1 MTQVIQNYRTGLLEV
16 VEVPPPRLRP
26 GTILV
31 QNLCSAVSSGT
42 ERMVTELA
50 RKNLLAKALAR
61 PDLVRRVF
69 DKVRADG
76 VVEAFQQVAHRLD
89 TPVPLG
95 YSSAGEV
102 IAVGA
107 GVSQFRVGEIVA
119 CGGQGVATHS
129 EIVCVPKT
137 LAARVPPGLEPAEAA
152 FAMVGAVAL
161 HAARLA
167 SVGQGDFVAVIGL
180 GLLGLL
186 AGQILKASGCH
197 VIGLDVSPE
206 RVRLA
211 KEIGIEKAIC
221 LGETDPVAWTRNLTD
236 GQGTDGVL
244 VMAATP
250 SNEPIELAARLS
262 RTKGRIVATGLVGL
276 TIPRDLFYEK
286 ELEFVV
292 SRSSGPGIYDPDYEH
307 AGQDYPYPYVR
318 WTHGRN
324 MAHFLEMVKAGQV
337 RVAPLITHRFKIDRA
352 REAYAALAGNGSSPC
367 VGVVLEYARSAQVR
381 PPTVRLLREPGRK
394 AGDVVRLGV
403 IGAGLFART
412 TLLPEIRRIPGIELR
427 GVAAASGVSA
437 HHVARK
443 FGAIY
448 ATTDAREIISDPAVD
463 SVLILTRHD
472 LHAPFLVEAL
482 EAGKDV
488 FVEKPLALTVEQ
500 LDAVLEAWRRSRG
513 RVMVGFNRRHSAHAI
528 AAQQFLALRG
538 GGAIVTCRVNAGELP
553 PKSWVNDPI
562 EGGGR
567 ILGEVCHFV
576 DLLQF
581 LTGSRVVLVQ
591 GAALDASLEGGAV
604 EDVVITVE
612 LEDGSVG
619 SIVYAA
625 RGHRLLARERIE
637 IFSQGTACEVD
648 NFRLTRFFGK
658 NSPPNLRTWRQ
669 DRGHRGELRAWFSA
683 LRGGHPAP
691 VPFAEY
697 VAATLATFAVV
708 DAIETRVPVRV
719 DLGLLERCQKQAGSG
734 EELEP

>member
-16 VEVPPPRLRP
+16 VEVSPPRLRP

-31 QNLCSAVSSGT
+31 QNICSAVSSGT

-161 HAARLA
+161 HAVRLA
-167 SVGQGDFVAVIGL
+167 RVGQGDFVAVVGL

-186 AGQILKASGCH
+186 AGQVLRASGCH
-197 VIGLDVSPE
+197 VIGLDIWPQK
-206 RVRLA
+206 VRLA
-211 KEIGIEKAIC
+211 KELGIEKALC

-236 GQGTDGVL
+236 GRGTDGVL
-244 VMAATP
+244 VMAATS

-262 RTKGRIVATGLVGL
+262 RAKGRIVATGLVGL

-324 MAHFLEMVKAGQV
+324 MAHFLEMVRIGQV

-367 VGVVLEYARSAQVR
+367 TGVVLEYARSAEVR
-381 PPTVRLLREPGRK
+381 PPTVRLLPEPGGK
-394 AGDVVRLGV
+394 ARGVLRLGV

-412 TLLPEIRRIPGIELR
+412 TLLPEIRRLRGIELR

-448 ATTDAREIISDPAVD
+448 ATTDAREIISDPEVD
-463 SVLILTRHD
+463 SVLILTRHH

-488 FVEKPLALTVEQ
+488 FVEKPLTLTVEQ
-500 LDAVLEAWRRSRG
+500 LDEVVEAWRGSRG

-528 AAQQFLALRG
+528 AAQQFLASRG
-538 GGAIVTCRVNAGELP
+538 GGAVISCRVNAGELP
-553 PKSWVNDPI
+553 PKSWVNDPV

-576 DLLQF
+576 DLIQF
-581 LTGSRVVLVQ
+581 LTNSHVVRVH
-591 GAALDASLEGGAV
+591 GAAPRLGCTGPGAEDIAANLELA
-604 EDVVITVE
+604 
-612 LEDGSVG
+612 DGSVT
-619 SIVYAA
+619 SIVYTA
-625 RGHRLLARERIE
+625 RGHRSMPRERVE
-637 IFSQGTACEVD
+637 IFSQGAACVIE
-648 NFRLTRFFGK
+648 NFRVTRFFGFGRPK
-658 NSPPNLRTWRQ
+658 KVRTWRQ
-669 DRGHRGELRAWFSA
+669 DRGHRNELRAWMQA
-683 LRGGHPAP
+683 LRQGDPAP
-691 VPFAEY
+691 VPFATY
-697 VAATLATFAVV
+697 VAATLATFALAEAVR
-708 DAIETRVPVRV
+708 TGSPVQV
-719 DLGLLERCQKQAGSG
+719 DLSLLERCEKQNADCSS
-734 EELEP
+734 